1 MSLIQTIMKKFL
13 LSVVLFI
20 SLSIVYAQNGTQK
33 IVVTDLLKIN
43 QIGSVAISP
52 DGTQVLYIVNSTVP
66 DPSNKLEYQYR
77 SHIYLKNLKTNTPAI
92 ALTRGNVSTSQP
104 AWSPDGKTIA
114 FVRAIGGRSQ
124 IFLLSMNGGEPLQL
138 TNETYGASGPQWSP
152 NGKSI
157 LFSTSFSLEDLLKD
171 SAMVANKMLP
181 TWSSEKPGFAD
192 NSHWLSSKSKANP
205 DGNINEIRAYLAQN
219 ERDSKAKVVNKLNF
233 QTESDVQTRINISH
247 IFIVDAQE
255 GAKPRQLT
263 TGFNSTGGAVWLS
276 NTSIVYSTA
285 SDANTHPDRVQENQ
299 IMSMNI
305 SNGTTQI
312 LLKEAGNNYGAI
324 TPSRDGRTIALVNGT
339 PGGLA
344 PSKLALLT
352 NGRKT
357 IIEYDRNTS
366 GLTWSK
372 DNRYLYFT
380 SSSNGGVI
388 LNRLTIAN
396 RRIERLSDFESGVGS
411 FDVSSSG
418 IVYVKTEVANP
429 FELYSA
435 NLLNKSSRRISEHNV
450 GWLREKKLSFPEK
463 GIYTNSN
470 GQAIEYWV
478 MKPTFQQAG
487 KKYPLML
494 QIHGGPT
501 AMWGPGEASMWHEF
515 QFFASQGFGIV
526 YSNPRGSSG
535 YGFDFLASNF
545 QDWGTGPAEDVL
557 GAETAAAKLPW
568 VDTERRV
575 VTGGSYAGYLTAW
588 IVAHDNRFKA
598 AAAQRGVYELTTF
611 MGEGNAWRLVPNYF
625 GGYPWEEDVKKV
637 LDRESPYTYVQ
648 NINTPL
654 LIIHGENDLRT
665 GVQQSAM
672 MYKSLKILE
681 KPVEYILHPGATHEL
696 SRSGNIRQRFDRMLR
711 MYEFLYRYVGQ
722 E

>member
-1 MSLIQTIMKKFL
+1 MKKSL
-13 LSVVLFI
+13 LAIVLFI
-20 SLSIVYAQNGTQK
+20 SVSVVFAQNGTQK
-33 IVVTDLLKIN
+33 IVVSDLTKIQ
-43 QIGSVAISP
+43 QIGSVTISP
-52 DGTQVLYIVNSTVP
+52 DGNRVAYTLTTIET
-66 DPSNKLEYQYR
+66 DPANKNEYQYR
-77 SHIYLKNLKTNTPAI
+77 THIYLKDLRSNTPAI
-92 ALTRGNVSTSQP
+92 ALTRGSQSASQP
-104 AWSPDGKTIA
+104 VWSPDGRTIA
-114 FVRAIGGRSQ
+114 FVRGTGGRSQ
-124 IFLLSMNGGEPLQL
+124 LFLLSLDGGEPIQL
-138 TNETYGASGPQWSP
+138 TKETYGASSPLWSP
-152 NGKSI
+152 NGRSI
-157 LFSTSFSLEDLLKD
+157 LFSAGFSLEDLLKD
-171 SAMVANKMLP
+171 STMVANKMLP
-181 TWSSEKPGFAD
+181 TWSYEKPGFRD
-192 NSHWLSSKSKANP
+192 NSHLMSSKAKPNP
-205 DGNINEIRAYLAQN
+205 DGTVEEIRAYLQQN
-219 ERDSKAKVVNKLNF
+219 EKDNKAKVVNKLNF

-247 IFIVDAQE
+247 LFVIDAKE

-263 TGFNSTGGAVWLS
+263 SGFNSAGGASWLN
-276 NTSIVYSTA
+276 NTSIVYTTA
-285 SDANTHPDRVQENQ
+285 SDNTIHPDRIQENQ
-299 IMSMNI
+299 IVSLNI
-305 SNGTTQI
+305 SNGTTQV
-312 LLKEAGNNYGAI
+312 LLKEAGNNYGAL
-324 TPSRDGRTIALVNGT
+324 TPSGDGRTIAFVNGT
-339 PGGLA
+339 PGGLS
-344 PSKLALLT
+344 PSKLALLS

-411 FDVSSSG
+411 FDVGRNS
-418 IVYVKTEVANP
+418 IAYVKTEVANP
-429 FELYSA
+429 FELYTA
-435 NLLNKSSRRISEHNV
+435 NLLNKSARRISEHNV
-450 GWLREKKLSFPEK
+450 AWLRDKKVSFPEK

-478 MKPTFQQAG
+478 MKPAFQEPG

-557 GAETAAAKLPW
+557 GAESAAAKLPW
-568 VDTERRV
+568 VDTDRRV

-625 GGYPWEEDVKKV
+625 GGYPWDEEVKKV

-654 LIIHGENDLRT
+654 MIIHGENDLRT

-696 SRSGNIRQRFDRMLR
+696 SRSGNVRQRFDRMLR
-711 MYEFLYRYVGQ
+711 MYEFLYRYVG